1 MKVGRVLLCVDG
13 SPVALDAAR
22 LAIDLAGDWDARIR
36 AVYVVGDEQIAAQ
49 IDAAAPRDRVP
60 AEARLETMGGEV
72 LGRLEQLGRQAAV
85 TIEPVLRHG
94 EAFAEI
100 LREARAYRPDI
111 VVIGRTRRLGPGP
124 TVIGTLTAHLLE
136 FAEWPVIV
144 VPGRVGQHAEVR

>member
-1 MKVGRVLLCVDG
+1 
-13 SPVALDAAR
+13 
-22 LAIDLAGDWDARIR
+22 
-36 AVYVVGDEQIAAQ
+36 VYVVGDDRIAAQ

-60 AEARLETMGGEV
+60 AEARLETVGGEV

-100 LREARAYRPDI
+100 LHEARAYRPDI

-144 VPGRVGQHAEVR
+144 VPGRADERADFR